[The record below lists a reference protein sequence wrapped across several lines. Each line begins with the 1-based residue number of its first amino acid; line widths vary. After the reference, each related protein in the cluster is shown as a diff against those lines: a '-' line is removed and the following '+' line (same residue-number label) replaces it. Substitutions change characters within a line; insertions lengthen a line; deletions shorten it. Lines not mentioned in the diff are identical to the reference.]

1 MPSPPFTS
9 LCISGLIRP
18 IAFSFCCRTEVLD
31 FPNFQSPHIKV
42 CTIGFL
48 VRLSC
53 TTTYMIYRSFPD
65 ISNNENG
72 VQRDIVVQGCPPQK
86 GIFPPQQRVS
96 PPQQGGFPPQ
106 VLLSLSFVSMSICL
120 FVFVIVFC
128 LLSLCLVYLSL
139 SLSTISRR

>member
-1 MPSPPFTS
+1 MPNPPFTS

-18 IAFSFCCRTEVLD
+18 IALSFCCRTEVLD

-72 VQRDIVVQGCPPQK
+72 VQRDVVVQEKAKREEARRAYARYESGFSFVE
-86 GIFPPQQRVS
+86 GISYHSEKVKCQIRYGTLPLP
-96 PPQQGGFPPQ
+96 
-106 VLLSLSFVSMSICL
+106 LSL
-120 FVFVIVFC
+120 
-128 LLSLCLVYLSL
+128 
-139 SLSTISRR
+139 TINP